1 MKIDGTMVIGSI
13 TVTSDTRNVS
23 NSTPSSIPS
32 CYRMDS
38 GDYVWTNIPQ
48 SGWELVQGVT
58 TWNDCMALTTVD
70 EVPRNMI
77 DALEKA
83 VELIGVE

>member
-1 MKIDGTMVIGSI
+1 
-13 TVTSDTRNVS
+13 
-23 NSTPSSIPS
+23 
-32 CYRMDS
+32 MDS

>member
-1 MKIDGTMVIGSI
+1 
-13 TVTSDTRNVS
+13 
-23 NSTPSSIPS
+23 
-32 CYRMDS
+32 MDS

-48 SGWELVQGVT
+48 SEWELVQGVT

-77 DALEKA
+77 DASEKA